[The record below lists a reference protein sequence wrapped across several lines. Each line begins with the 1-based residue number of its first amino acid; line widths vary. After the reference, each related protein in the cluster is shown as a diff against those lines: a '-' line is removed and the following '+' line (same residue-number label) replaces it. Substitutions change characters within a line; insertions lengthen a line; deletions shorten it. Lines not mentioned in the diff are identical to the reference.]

1 MRPPQ
6 AGEGDFLWL
15 SGANV
20 FIEVRL
26 RTRQEFVVC
35 QNGCVDASSSGV
47 YWAFISPFRR
57 YATPSPASGGRDFVP
72 GGFVHDR
79 NSSLVKAGV
88 SMLRQAVFIGL
99 LFPPSVAT
107 RHLPPQAGEG
117 ILCQAAS
124 YTTGI
129 RRLSKRVCRCFVK
142 RCLLG
147 FYSPFRRYATSS
159 PASGGRDFVPSGHRC
174 LHLSKV
180 VKMAVK
186 TKETP
191 CFLAGEPRLGFVV
204 QVASCVLRGKHTRG
218 EGVSAERTME
228 SWTSRYFYPP
238 PSLRG
243 ISRYPYKN
251 ARIF

>member
-1 MRPPQ
+1 MC
-6 AGEGDFLWL
+6 
-15 SGANV
+15 
-20 FIEVRL
+20 L
-26 RTRQEFVVC
+26 RTRQEFVAC
-35 QNGCVDASSSGV
+35 QSGYVDASLSGV
-47 YWAFISPFRR
+47 YWAFIPPFRR

-124 YTTGI
+124 YTIGI

-142 RCLLG
+142 RYLLG
-147 FYSPFRRYATSS
+147 FYSPFRRYATPS
-159 PASGGRDFVPSGHRC
+159 PASGERDFVPGGHRC

-191 CFLAGEPRLGFVV
+191 CPPCGRATAGVCC
-204 QVASCVLRGKHTRG
+204 ASRFMRPARK
-218 EGVSAERTME
+218 A
-228 SWTSRYFYPP
+228 
-238 PSLRG
+238 
-243 ISRYPYKN
+243 YKG
-251 ARIF
+251 

>member
-1 MRPPQ
+1 M
-6 AGEGDFLWL
+6 
-15 SGANV
+15 
-20 FIEVRL
+20 
-26 RTRQEFVVC
+26 
-35 QNGCVDASSSGV
+35 
-47 YWAFISPFRR
+47 
-57 YATPSPASGGRDFVP
+57 
-72 GGFVHDR
+72 
-79 NSSLVKAGV
+79 
-88 SMLRQAVFIGL
+88 
-99 LFPPSVAT
+99 
-107 RHLPPQAGEG
+107 
-117 ILCQAAS
+117 

-147 FYSPFRRYATSS
+147 FYSPLPSLRDPFPRKRGKGFCARRLRTRQAFVACQSGCVDTSSSGVYWAFIPPFRRYATPSPASAGKGFCARRLRTQQAFVACQSGCVDASS
-159 PASGGRDFVPSGHRC
+159 SGVYWAFIPPFRRYATPSSASGGRDFVPGGHRC

-186 TKETP
+186 TKETS

-228 SWTSRYFYPP
+228 SWTSRYFCLP

-243 ISRYPYKN
+243 ISRYS
-251 ARIF
+251 

>member
-1 MRPPQ
+1 M
-6 AGEGDFLWL
+6 FL
-15 SGANV
+15 
-20 FIEVRL
+20 L
-26 RTRQEFVVC
+26 R
-35 QNGCVDASSSGV
+35 CV
-47 YWAFISPFRR
+47 
-57 YATPSPASGGRDFVP
+57 
-72 GGFVHDR
+72 FVHDR
-79 NSSLVKAGV
+79 ISSSVKTGV

-107 RHLPPQAGEG
+107 RHLPRKRGKGFCA
-117 ILCQAAS
+117 
-124 YTTGI
+124 
-129 RRLSKRVCRCFVK
+129 RRLRTQQAFVA
-142 RCLLG
+142 CQSG
-147 FYSPFRRYATSS
+147 YVDASSSGVYWAFIPPFRRYATPS
-159 PASGGRDFVPSGHRC
+159 PASGERDFVPGGHRC

-186 TKETP
+186 TKETS

-228 SWTSRYFYPP
+228 SWTSRYFYLP

-251 ARIF
+251 ARIFYMGTRSPAGGRWDFSLLITGLYVYQKVWTHLI

>member
-1 MRPPQ
+1 MC
-6 AGEGDFLWL
+6 
-15 SGANV
+15 
-20 FIEVRL
+20 L
-26 RTRQEFVVC
+26 RTRQDFVVC

-47 YWAFISPFRR
+47 YWAFIPPFRC
-57 YATPSPASGGRDFVP
+57 YATPS
-72 GGFVHDR
+72 
-79 NSSLVKAGV
+79 
-88 SMLRQAVFIGL
+88 
-99 LFPPSVAT
+99 
-107 RHLPPQAGEG
+107 PQAGEG

-142 RCLLG
+142 RYLLG
-147 FYSPFRRYATSS
+147 FYSPFRRYATPS
-159 PASGGRDFVPSGHRC
+159 PASGERDFVPGGHRC

-186 TKETP
+186 TKETS

-228 SWTSRYFYPP
+228 SWTSRYFYLP

-251 ARIF
+251 ARIFYMGTRSPAGGRWDFSLLITGLYVYQKVWTHLI

>member
-1 MRPPQ
+1 M
-6 AGEGDFLWL
+6 FL
-15 SGANV
+15 
-20 FIEVRL
+20 L
-26 RTRQEFVVC
+26 R
-35 QNGCVDASSSGV
+35 CV
-47 YWAFISPFRR
+47 
-57 YATPSPASGGRDFVP
+57 
-72 GGFVHDR
+72 FVHDR

-107 RHLPPQAGEG
+107 RSLPPQAGEG
-117 ILCQAAS
+117 ILCQASSYTTGIRRLSKRVCRYFVKRCLLGFYSPLPSLRDTFPRKRGEGILCQASS

-142 RCLLG
+142 RYLLG
-147 FYSPFRRYATSS
+147 FYSPLPSLRDTF
-159 PASGGRDFVPSGHRC
+159 PASGGRDFVPGGHRC

-186 TKETP
+186 TKETS

-218 EGVSAERTME
+218 EGVSAE
-228 SWTSRYFYPP
+228 
-238 PSLRG
+238 
-243 ISRYPYKN
+243 
-251 ARIF
+251 

>member
-26 RTRQEFVVC
+26 RTRQEFVAC
-35 QNGCVDASSSGV
+35 QSGCVDASSSGV

-99 LFPPSVAT
+99 LFP
-107 RHLPPQAGEG
+107 
-117 ILCQAAS
+117 
-124 YTTGI
+124 
-129 RRLSKRVCRCFVK
+129 
-142 RCLLG
+142 
-147 FYSPFRRYATSS
+147 FRRYVTPSS
-159 PASGGRDFVPSGHRC
+159 ASGGRDFVPSGHRC

-251 ARIF
+251 ARIFYGYPALPQAGGGIFLR

>member
-1 MRPPQ
+1 MCRC
-6 AGEGDFLWL
+6 
-15 SGANV
+15 
-20 FIEVRL
+20 
-26 RTRQEFVVC
+26 FVKRC
-35 QNGCVDASSSGV
+35 LLGF
-47 YWAFISPFRR
+47 YSPFRR

-79 NSSLVKAGV
+79 NSSPVKTDV
-88 SMLRQAVFIGL
+88 LMLRQAVFIGL
-99 LFPPSVAT
+99 LFPLPSLRDTFSRLRGKGFCA
-107 RHLPPQAGEG
+107 
-117 ILCQAAS
+117 
-124 YTTGI
+124 
-129 RRLSKRVCRCFVK
+129 RRLRTRQAFVA
-142 RCLLG
+142 CQNG
-147 FYSPFRRYATSS
+147 CVDASSSGVYWAFIPPFRRYATPS
-159 PASGGRDFVPSGHRC
+159 PASGGGDFVPGGHRC

-191 CFLAGEPRLGFVV
+191 CLLAGEPWQGFVV
-204 QVASCVLRGKHTRG
+204 QVASCALRGKHTRG

-251 ARIF
+251 ARIFYGYPALPQAGGGTFLR